1 MLLVLGSPDL
11 TFGST
16 QEISETCV
24 QVRKQ
29 QLVLDMEQQ
38 TDSKLEKVYVK
49 AVYCHCLFN
58 LYTEYIMWNVRQDK
72 AQAGI
77 KISRTNINNHRY
89 TYDTTLMGE
98 SKELKSL
105 LMKGKEE
112 S

>member
-38 TDSKLEKVYVK
+38 TDSKLGKEYIK
-49 AVYCHCLFN
+49 AVYYTLLIE
-58 LYTEYIMWNVRQDK
+58 LYGEYIM
-72 AQAGI
+72 
-77 KISRTNINNHRY
+77 
-89 TYDTTLMGE
+89 
-98 SKELKSL
+98 
-105 LMKGKEE
+105 
-112 S
+112 